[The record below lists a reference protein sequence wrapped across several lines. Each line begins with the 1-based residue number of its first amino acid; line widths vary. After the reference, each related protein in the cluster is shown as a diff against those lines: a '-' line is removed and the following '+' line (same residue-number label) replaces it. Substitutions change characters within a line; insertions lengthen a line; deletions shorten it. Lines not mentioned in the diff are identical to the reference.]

1 MKTAGL
7 SVDQAPPLPVPVSFY
22 ALMPLA
28 LLTAGILL
36 ALDGNALLASHWSP
50 QTIAWTHL
58 TTLGFLVAAMLG
70 SLYQMVPVVLGT
82 PVPAIRLAYAVAAA
96 LGSGVAALVGGL
108 MAGVQTLILVG
119 GALLACAFTAFLVP
133 MAIALVRARAGGPTR
148 MGMRGALLCLLA
160 LALVGLRLAW
170 GHATGA
176 LPEHRQVWLVTH
188 VALGLVGWV
197 GGLTMAVSWQVVP
210 MFYLTQPFPQR
221 VARGLALLV
230 PASVL
235 VATALAL
242 AGAELT
248 PVLLAA
254 TPAAIVIWLVQPIL
268 LAKLIQ
274 QRRRR
279 RSDPSL
285 QFWLLGLACAPL
297 CLLLA
302 VLTWTTDWQVA
313 PLLFGWLAIFGWA
326 GAIVHGMLTR
336 ILPFLT
342 WFHRIAQVHDMTLVP
357 PMKQLLPDWQARW
370 NLRAHGATLLL
381 GALAIVSRLDVL
393 ARLTGGL
400 LAVTGVLVAAAL
412 VGTLVRGRRTRDRS
426 SEP

>member
-1 MKTAGL
+1 MSSPRL
-7 SVDQAPPLPVPVSFY
+7 SIDQAPPQSVPLGFYAILPV
-22 ALMPLA
+22 ALVA
-28 LLTAGILL
+28 AGVLL
-36 ALDGNALLASHWSP
+36 ALQGNQLFATQWLP

-58 TTLGFLVAAMLG
+58 GTLGLLTAAMFG

-82 PVPAIRLAYAVAAA
+82 PVPAIRLAYAVAVTLA
-96 LGSGVAALVGGL
+96 LGVAALVAGLMFGAQVLLLTGGGL
-108 MAGVQTLILVG
+108 
-119 GALLACAFTAFLVP
+119 LAVAFTAFLLP
-133 MAIALVRARAGGPTR
+133 MGLALMRAQGGGPTR
-148 MGMRGALLCLLA
+148 TGMRGALLCLLA
-160 LALVGLRLAW
+160 VALVGLRLAW

-176 LPEHRQVWLVTH
+176 LPEHRQVWLATH
-188 VALGLVGWV
+188 VALGLIGWV

-221 VARGLALLV
+221 IARGLALLV

-235 VATALAL
+235 AATALAL
-242 AGAELT
+242 PGMDLM
-248 PVLLAA
+248 PVLLAV
-254 TPAAIVIWLVQPIL
+254 TPAGIAIWLVQPL
-268 LAKLIQ
+268 LLTKLIRE
-274 QRRRR
+274 RRRR

-297 CLLLA
+297 CLVLA
-302 VLTWTTDWQVA
+302 ALVWTTDWPLA

-342 WFHRIAQVHDMTLVP
+342 WFHRIAQMHDMTLVP

-370 NLRAHGATLLL
+370 NLRAHALTLAM
-381 GALAIVSRLDVL
+381 GALAIATGLDVL

-400 LAVTGVLVAAAL
+400 LVVTGALVAAAI
-412 VGTLVRGRRTRDRS
+412 VGTLVRGGRTRVRAA
-426 SEP
+426 E